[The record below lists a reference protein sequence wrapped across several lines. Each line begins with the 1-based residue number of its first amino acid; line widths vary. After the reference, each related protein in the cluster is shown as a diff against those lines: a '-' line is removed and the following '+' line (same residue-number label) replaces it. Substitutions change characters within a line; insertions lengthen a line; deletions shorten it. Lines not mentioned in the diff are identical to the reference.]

1 MVKSMSNINKKK
13 KKVVMYSRFYGCIVS
28 SSSIFAVKWSVLLY
42 ADELGCGTVLQK
54 VVGIV

>member
-1 MVKSMSNINKKK
+1 
-13 KKVVMYSRFYGCIVS
+13 MYSRFYGCIVSS